1 MLLAHKGTDRMTV
14 ILTTAGRKIITKPL
28 YQFYLSVIFNLEIA
42 GKIENMPIVDDLKAG
57 TYYLVQL
64 EAESPIQLIAVVLN
78 TREAVLLR
86 SYMPVNEDFFRLKK
100 EKIHKIVEELDE
112 ETANIFE
119 RILFEEEEEAGKEE
133 ELFEYEEDDEE

>member
-1 MLLAHKGTDRMTV
+1 MTV

-28 YQFYLSVIFNLEIA
+28 YQFHLSVIFNLEIA